1 MNDPTRPDAMPHTT
15 SLRELAERYH
25 EHVLPLIEHRC
36 EIVVLTDAQRGT
48 HAIGALVYSH
58 ALSERALHP
67 RWSIAVDALSAGAT
81 AEAVGAAMGGL
92 EPDELRAGLRRW
104 ADGQHREGLI
114 TEQRRRQVRALV
126 SEPDR
131 NTQHSKEPQMARNIP
146 LPDGSRLD
154 LDKEIE
160 LSDGSRIRLGDAT
173 KDQLDDH
180 LVLLR
185 RWQTDQ
191 LIEAGLHERIADM
204 MVRSGAVITADLN
217 DSAARDDLDRTVL
230 RILTEI
236 ISEPVTD
243 SLMIVPRLTP
253 EQYESC
259 ARAVEGNPR

>member
-1 MNDPTRPDAMPHTT
+1 
-15 SLRELAERYH
+15 
-25 EHVLPLIEHRC
+25 
-36 EIVVLTDAQRGT
+36 
-48 HAIGALVYSH
+48 
-58 ALSERALHP
+58 
-67 RWSIAVDALSAGAT
+67 
-81 AEAVGAAMGGL
+81 
-92 EPDELRAGLRRW
+92 
-104 ADGQHREGLI
+104 
-114 TEQRRRQVRALV
+114 
-126 SEPDR
+126 
-131 NTQHSKEPQMARNIP
+131 MARNIP

-204 MVRSGAVITADLN
+204 MVRSGAVITAHLN